1 MIHGMSDEGGRMK
14 TDHMT
19 HLVMSVNDSPLGLW
33 VPHSVQVQE
42 ARAFDMPYSLPY
54 PQYLR
59 AHSWVTDPLSAVSR
73 DGYLAIT
80 VRGLAHCL
88 A

>member
-1 MIHGMSDEGGRMK
+1 MA
-14 TDHMT
+14 
-19 HLVMSVNDSPLGLW
+19 PLQDYGCHIQYRRPELSMC
-33 VPHSVQVQE
+33 HTLI
-42 ARAFDMPYSLPY
+42 LPY
-54 PQYLR
+54 LQYLR